1 MPGPRLGKGVI
12 SAIDVSKGYG
22 DRLLFENLNFSLPPG
37 GIIGVIGANGAGKT
51 TLFRL
56 IIGEEKT
63 DSGEIRIGQSVKY
76 ARAETDAHAIWQ
88 HPTQTAA
95 IRLGGADIGIV
106 SVVDLALRRRMDE
119 HLGAWSIA
127 FAELRLDQLAR
138 RKRRIDPLESI
149 PEFPRVDLDFSIL
162 VAKTI
167 AYAEVV
173 DALTAFEH
181 PLLRHI
187 SFESDFEGD
196 AIGADR
202 RSLTFR
208 TVVGADDRTLVDGDT
223 GAFRTAF
230 EHYLTASGFEIRR

>member
-1 MPGPRLGKGVI
+1 MIELGSVFECATPQNRQFRNVGLLTARRGKRAEKGLYN
-12 SAIDVSKGYG
+12 DLKGSIEAWAWEH
-22 DRLLFENLNFSLPPG
+22 F
-37 GIIGVIGANGAGKT
+37 
-51 TLFRL
+51 
-56 IIGEEKT
+56 
-63 DSGEIRIGQSVKY
+63 GQSVKY

-173 DALTAFEH
+173 DALETPSAPIAEASPSAPSSVPTTEHLSTATPEIFE
-181 PLLRHI
+181 PPSSI
-187 SFESDFEGD
+187 
-196 AIGADR
+196 I
-202 RSLTFR
+202 
-208 TVVGADDRTLVDGDT
+208 
-223 GAFRTAF
+223 
-230 EHYLTASGFEIRR
+230 